1 MVRMDKDLLQ
11 LHRLLDGGL
20 SPEDEKDILQKIEA
34 DPRLQ
39 REFDGLVSV
48 INLLEAGERLPVDAA
63 FSSEVMKRLPAR
75 NEPLGKKIRGF
86 LFGERVLRW
95 NVASFVAVSAV
106 LLVIT
111 VSGLFYQSSG
121 KSYRVADSVVPGSAV
136 KTVSLSFNAP
146 EAKAVSLAGDFNKWS
161 VEAGAMKRKSDG
173 TWTIEVPLKPGVYHY
188 MFVVDGEGWVSD
200 PRAESYR
207 DDGFGNKNAILR
219 IDSI

>member
-1 MVRMDKDLLQ
+1 MDKDLLQ
-11 LHRLLDGGL
+11 LHRLIDGGL
-20 SPEDEKDILQKIEA
+20 SPEDEKDIMQKIEA

-39 REFDGLVSV
+39 REFDGLVSA
-48 INLLEAGERLPVDAA
+48 IDLLKTGERLPVDAA
-63 FSSEVMKRLPAR
+63 FSSEVMKKLPAR
-75 NEPLGKKIRGF
+75 KEPLGRRISGF

-95 NVASFVAVSAV
+95 NIASFAAVSAV
-106 LLVIT
+106 LLLVV

-121 KSYRVADSVVPGSAV
+121 KSSRVADNVSQGSAV
-136 KTVSLSFNAP
+136 KTVALSFHAP

-161 VEAGAMKRKSDG
+161 VEAGAMKRNSNG

>member
-1 MVRMDKDLLQ
+1 MNKDLLQ

-39 REFDGLVSV
+39 REFDGLVSAV
-48 INLLEAGERLPVDAA
+48 NLLESGERLSVDAA
-63 FSSEVMKRLPAR
+63 FSSEVMKRLPVR
-75 NEPLGKKIRGF
+75 KEPLSTKIRGF
-86 LFGERVLRW
+86 FFGERVLRW

-106 LLVIT
+106 LLVII

-121 KSYRVADSVVPGSAV
+121 KSYRVADGVSPGTAV

-161 VEAGAMKRKSDG
+161 IEAGAMKRKDDG
-173 TWTIEVPLKPGVYHY
+173 TWTIAVPLKPGVYHY

-200 PRAESYR
+200 PQAESYR

>member
-1 MVRMDKDLLQ
+1 MDKDLLQ

-20 SPEDEKDILQKIEA
+20 SPEEGKDILQKIEA

-39 REFDGLVSV
+39 REFDGLVSAV
-48 INLLEAGERLPVDAA
+48 NLLEAGERLPVDTA
-63 FSSEVMKRLPAR
+63 FSSEVMKRLPVR
-75 NEPLGKKIRGF
+75 KEPLSKKISDF

-95 NVASFVAVSAV
+95 NVASFVAASAV
-106 LLVIT
+106 LLVII
-111 VSGLFYQSSG
+111 VSGLLYQSSG
-121 KSYRVADSVVPGSAV
+121 KSSRVADSVSPGSAV

-161 VEAGAMKRKSDG
+161 VEAGAMKRKDDG
-173 TWTIEVPLKPGVYHY
+173 TWTIEVPLKPGIYHY

-200 PRAESYR
+200 PQAESYR